1 VISLFGIVRLLPRHD
16 DNRVRSRHT
25 LEGLVVD
32 PVDGAFRGAVVVE
45 NGRIAAVERTPDGP
59 PEPLLF
65 PGFLDLHV
73 YSPEGLRGRG
83 VTGYLLA
90 TRRLVEPQDPLCLGL
105 HLEGP
110 FLNPDAAGAIPTE
123 EITAVDLDVVEE
135 WAASP
140 DLVRLVTVAPELPRA
155 LDAVERLA
163 AAGIVPALGHSRA
176 NALTVRAALDAGAR
190 FATHI
195 WNAMAPLRA
204 RSTGPVLA
212 LLLDERVTLGLIAD
226 GRHLHPDVEELT
238 IRVAGPA
245 RIALT
250 SDLVALPAQRPD
262 GTLLGGDRVGAAL
275 VARMARFGLPE
286 VAAMASLVPA
296 RLLGLGD
303 RGRIAPGFRADLA
316 VLASDFRPLATLV
329 AGREL
334 RPPRTD
340 ASADTSRPFRRG
352 P

>member
-1 VISLFGIVRLLPRHD
+1 VISLFGIVRLPRHD
-16 DNRVRSRHT
+16 DNRVRSGHT

-32 PVDGAFRGAVVVE
+32 PIEGAFRGAVVVE
-45 NGRIAAVERTPDGP
+45 DGRIAAVERTPDGP

-65 PGFLDLHV
+65 PGFVDLHV
-73 YSPEGLRGRG
+73 YDPGGIRARG

-90 TRRLVEPQDPLCLGL
+90 TRDLVEPDDPLCLGL

-110 FLNPDAAGAIPTE
+110 FLNPDAAGAIPLD
-123 EITAVDLDVVEE
+123 EITSVDLDAVDA
-135 WAASP
+135 WAASG
-140 DLVRLVTVAPELPRA
+140 LVRLVTLAPELPRA
-155 LDAVERLA
+155 LAAVERLA
-163 AAGIVPALGHSRA
+163 AAGIVAGLGHSRA

-190 FATHI
+190 FATHV

-238 IRVAGPA
+238 VRVAGPE

-250 SDLVALPAQRPD
+250 SDIVAAPAHRPD
-262 GTLLGGDRVGAAL
+262 GSLLGGDRAGCAL

-286 VAAMASLVPA
+286 AAAMASLVPA
-296 RLLGLGD
+296 RLLGLED
-303 RGRIAPGFRADLA
+303 RGRLAPGYRADVA
-316 VLASDFRPLATLV
+316 VLASDFRSQATLV

-334 RPPRTD
+334 AR
-340 ASADTSRPFRRG
+340 
-352 P
+352 